1 MTSPA
6 QPRFREVVGSD
17 GRVVPDRGDR
27 PRHPGVFTGMDGVAA
42 VGRHDGGQFLRVRLR
57 LRREVPTGGARLEP
71 VPDVL
76 VAFHA
81 RRAMA
86 FMSSACSSHE
96 PFPPV
101 RAMGSQYHRTRRST
115 DALKSARTVLPDM
128 RTT

>member
-1 MTSPA
+1 MVWLPWAGMMAVSVFEYGYGSA
-6 QPRFREVVGSD
+6 AKSLREA
-17 GRVVPDRGDR
+17 
-27 PRHPGVFTGMDGVAA
+27 H
-42 VGRHDGGQFLRVRLR
+42 
-57 LRREVPTGGARLEP
+57 GGACPRRSGCFP
-71 VPDVL
+71 
-76 VAFHA
+76 F

-86 FMSSACSSHE
+86 LMVRRDSSHE